1 MAKKEVKG
9 LVKLVVPAKQANPA
23 PPIGPALG
31 AAGVNIA
38 EFCKQFND
46 KTADKEPGMPI
57 PCIITVY
64 TDRSFE
70 FIMKLPP
77 VSYYI
82 KKALKLK
89 IGSHKPGRDF
99 VGTISQAQI
108 KEIAEA
114 KNELLKIPYEQ
125 RVVDRIRL
133 KYSVDDELA
142 ILRQR
147 DTKPDEF
154 IAYNDFVERIKAE
167 EKEAVSGK

>member
-1 MAKKEVKG
+1 MTKYKCINGVKTP
-9 LVKLVVPAKQANPA
+9 LT
-23 PPIGPALG
+23 
-31 AAGVNIA
+31 
-38 EFCKQFND
+38 E
-46 KTADKEPGMPI
+46 E
-57 PCIITVY
+57 
-64 TDRSFE
+64 
-70 FIMKLPP
+70 
-77 VSYYI
+77 
-82 KKALKLK
+82 
-89 IGSHKPGRDF
+89 
-99 VGTISQAQI
+99 
-108 KEIAEA
+108 EIAEM